1 MIKKETTKGFIIIL
15 KVMITWDKYFFYIC
29 LDIKHVKIF

>member
-15 KVMITWDKYFFYIC
+15 KVMITWDKYFFTYVCIENM
-29 LDIKHVKIF
+29 